1 MTRNASGF
9 AKTTYGGKSGVYAC
23 RCCSRNT
30 RQTAG
35 DNDALDLCAQCYDLA
50 GEENSLSDSG
60 EFYQGA
66 QWVLECIAELATLK
80 GANASKWDDLK
91 SAAEAKIARDAT
103 PKQTPDAY
111 VADVQAQIGDLAQ
124 AMKIHTQVTKTSTPA
139 DAGLD
144 TSLYAAAIKFGKT
157 IQSPTNRAV
166 FNRIIDHAADNATHT
181 ILVEKAQ
188 PKDAWTYMFKGDCDL
203 LLGTADLTD
212 LNRKYILAYFVKLNI
227 LA

>member
-23 RCCSRNT
+23 CCCSRNT

-66 QWVLECIAELATLK
+66 QWVLDCIAELSNLK

-91 SAAEAKIARDAT
+91 AAAEQK
-103 PKQTPDAY
+103 
-111 VADVQAQIGDLAQ
+111 VAAANLAQ
-124 AMKIHTQVTKTSTPA
+124 ATKIHAQVTKTSTPA
-139 DAGLD
+139 DVGLD
-144 TSLYAAAIKFGKT
+144 TTLYAAAIKFGKT

-203 LLGTADLTD
+203 LLGSADLTD
-212 LNRKYILAYFVKLNI
+212 LNRKFILAYFVKLNI